1 MRLLILDHC
10 ECCDGSSVRLLR
22 LSIYIRPRFLS
33 RAEGNRGAGGLYLP
47 LTSPPPILGRHI
59 NPTHR
64 KMIVHFLLLVKNEV
78 LKLDP

>member
-33 RAEGNRGAGGLYLP
+33 RADGNRSAGGGGVYLP
-47 LTSPPPILGRHI
+47 SFLHI
-59 NPTHR
+59 GQIQNPVIIRGEHIHPLYYCTPN
-64 KMIVHFLLLVKNEV
+64 I
-78 LKLDP
+78 